1 MTNITKTSNQRLEER
16 VSFIGV
22 VLCILLFWS
31 MSEAV
36 LAESN
41 EPKGQLQFYSEDM
54 RTALVAPLALETNI
68 TGNISGPIFRAN
80 VAQRFKNPSDQWLEG
95 VYTFPL
101 PTNAA
106 VDQLRMYIGERVI
119 EGQIKEKQ
127 QAKKTYDKAKKA
139 GKRTALLEAPKGNLF
154 TTRVA
159 NIAPQSEIVIQF
171 SFQQTLDFKDH
182 GYALRLPIVATPQFE
197 KQKSLV
203 VEKEQ
208 VKDEQVTVDRKASDS
223 VERTAYRETDEP
235 NANPVNIRIDVNAG
249 LPFDRAWSD
258 SHAVHI
264 EPSTDSAFR
273 ATMDGGPDE
282 ASRDFVLNWSYQE
295 QTHTQLN
302 VFTEQKDGEYYNMLM
317 LLPPASSDDVAQTQ
331 RAARELIFV
340 LDVSGSMSGQSIRQA
355 KAALKEAMQQLND
368 HDRFNIIFFNDSAW
382 PVFDRS
388 KKASTTNLLK
398 ARWMLEIQ
406 DAKNGTHIQK
416 ALALALKPSKQD
428 ALRQVVFI
436 TDGAVHDEESLLDYV
451 RRNLGDTRL
460 FTVGIG
466 SAPNGY
472 FMRRAAE
479 VGRGTFTFIGSTNQV
494 QEKVS
499 RLLKTLNHPALTDLD
514 LAVDTEYRDL
524 LPNPIPD
531 LYVDEASYLLFKT
544 REAPNSLIINAKSG
558 NEAVFL
564 QHNIEP
570 GAIKRGI
577 AVEWARRKIQ
587 YFTDKANRTSEGVK
601 ARYQQSATDLALQH
615 HQLSRYT
622 SLVAVD
628 VTPERT
634 QEALLRQKLKSNLP
648 KGWQSKNPDGAK
660 LYLAQTGNG
669 TTWLLTIG
677 FLIVGLTV
685 LPLLAFNLLGLSKK
699 GVRYETA

>member
-1 MTNITKTSNQRLEER
+1 MTNIIKTSIQRLEER
-16 VSFIGV
+16 ISFIGV
-22 VLCILLFWS
+22 GLCIVVFWS

-36 LAESN
+36 LAESH

-106 VDQLRMYIGERVI
+106 VDQLKMHIGERVI

-127 QAKKTYDKAKKA
+127 QAKKTYDKAKKT

-159 NIAPQSEIVIQF
+159 NIAPQSEIVIEF

-182 GYALRLPIVATPQFE
+182 GFALRLPIVATPQFE
-197 KQKSLV
+197 KQKRLAV
-203 VEKEQ
+203 KKEQ
-208 VKDEQVTVDRKASDS
+208 VAVDHKASGGF
-223 VERTAYRETDEP
+223 ERIAYREPDEP
-235 NANPVNIRIDVNAG
+235 NANPVNIRIDVDAG

-264 EPSTDSAFR
+264 KPSTDSAFR
-273 ATMDGGPDE
+273 VTMDGGPDE
-282 ASRDFVLNWSYQE
+282 ANRDFVLNWSYQE

-302 VFTEQKDGEYYNMLM
+302 VFTEHKDGEYYNMLM
-317 LLPPASSDDVAQTQ
+317 LLPPASSDAVAQTE
-331 RAARELIFV
+331 RSARELIFV

-382 PVFDRS
+382 SVFDKS
-388 KKASTTNLLK
+388 KKATTTNLLK
-398 ARWMLEIQ
+398 ARWALEMQ
-406 DAKNGTHIQK
+406 DAENGTHIQK
-416 ALALALKPSKQD
+416 ALALALKPSRQD
-428 ALRQVVFI
+428 VLRQVVFI

-451 RRNLGDTRL
+451 RRNLGGTRL

-466 SAPNGY
+466 AAPNGY

-479 VGRGTFTFIGSTNQV
+479 VGRGTFTFISSTNQV

-514 LAVDTEYRDL
+514 LAVDTEYQDL

-544 REAPNSLIINAKSG
+544 REAPNSFIINAKSG
-558 NEAVFL
+558 NDAVFL

-570 GAIKRGI
+570 GAATKGV

-628 VTPERT
+628 VTPVRT
-634 QEALLRQKLKSNLP
+634 QEVLLRQKLKSNLP
-648 KGWQSKNPDGAK
+648 KGWQSKKSDGAK

-669 TTWLLTIG
+669 SEWLIAL
-677 FLIVGLTV
+677 GLVIATLAV
-685 LPLLAFNLLGLSKK
+685 FPLLALSLLGLSKK
-699 GVRYETA
+699 GERYETA